1 MNIFDLHFEMLRKN
15 QEIFEKFKLRENIAI
30 EISENIKKDFIKNG
44 KELLSVKEIEY
55 LSEVRSI
62 HYQNV
67 LVKKLEEYTLPEWL
81 VCLNEKVLLEYA
93 IPILSNVLNEYPMLC
108 GMNCEWQVLYEIT
121 NLEHEFWQA
130 HKAWKAFYDEMIN
143 KIILTYEQDDFEVLI
158 PEEYL
163 YQFKMFRKLEVS

>member
-1 MNIFDLHFEMLRKN
+1 MNMFDLHFEMLRIN
-15 QEIFEKFKLRENIAI
+15 QEIFEKFKLRENIVI

-44 KELLSVKEIEY
+44 KELLSLTEIEY
-55 LSEVRSI
+55 FSEVRSI

-67 LVKKLEEYTLPEWL
+67 VVKKLEEYTLPEWL

-121 NLEHEFWQA
+121 NLEHEFWQT
-130 HKAWKAFYDEMIN
+130 HKAWKAFYDEMID
-143 KIILTYEQDDFEVLI
+143 KIILTYEQDNFEVLI

-163 YQFKMFRKLEVS
+163 YQFKMFRKLEVC